1 MNEDLKLLWEDYHDI
16 CDLFGYNSSQAEQI
30 FAIAWSIEELY
41 IRKQIDKVW
50 KSQIRASDMRLLQ
63 QFVKE
68 IPVNPEDYKDIQDWK
83 EET

>member
-41 IRKQIDKVW
+41 IRKQIAKVW
-50 KSQIRASDMRLLQ
+50 KSQTRAI
-63 QFVKE
+63 F
-68 IPVNPEDYKDIQDWK
+68 VNPEDYKDIQDWK
-83 EET
+83 DKT

>member
-1 MNEDLKLLWEDYHDI
+1 MNDDLKLLWEDYHDI

-50 KSQIRASDMRLLQ
+50 KSQTRAI
-63 QFVKE
+63 F
-68 IPVNPEDYKDIQDWK
+68 VNPEDYKDIQDWK
-83 EET
+83 DKT

>member
-1 MNEDLKLLWEDYHDI
+1 MNEDLKLLWEDCYDI

-41 IRKQIDKVW
+41 IRKQFDKVW
-50 KSQIRASDMRLLQ
+50 KSQIRAI
-63 QFVKE
+63 F
-68 IPVNPEDYKDIQDWK
+68 VNPEDYKDIQDWK